1 MMKGFP
7 NLSAISAFFLHLIE
21 ELGFGI
27 GYFPMKRAM
36 RKLFYLFLAFNFLL
50 TVLTSQPTRTYAQ
63 AGDAWQLIAE
73 VNALR
78 AAYGLPPLEVNNA
91 LMSAA
96 QNHSNYQASIG
107 TWTHSGSGGSRPYD
121 RATAAGYGGGSQVFV
136 SENVAMGV
144 NLSPARTVNDLWQDA
159 IHLDTMISPLYTH
172 IGAGVGHDGDTVFYT
187 VVVGYVAGS
196 AGSGAAAEVQPPA
209 GDNEIIATQAPT
221 VLPLE
226 PIVIAT
232 AAADGSIEHV
242 VQSGQFL
249 ENIANAYDV
258 ELSDL
263 LALNG
268 ITDQAVIYPGDKL
281 LIKVGLTPTPST
293 LQLEAPAREL
303 EVTRIPSVTATVKP
317 ETKTPTPI
325 PVAMNDVPQS
335 SPMVPTA
342 TEIEEIENQQA
353 GNVDYLL
360 YAVFGLAMTG
370 TAMILF
376 GSFLKKHA

>member
-1 MMKGFP
+1 
-7 NLSAISAFFLHLIE
+7 
-21 ELGFGI
+21 
-27 GYFPMKRAM
+27 M
-36 RKLFYLFLAFNFLL
+36 RKLFYLILTFSFLL
-50 TVLTSQPTRTYAQ
+50 TGWMSQPARSSAQ

-144 NLSPARTVNDLWQDA
+144 NLSPGRTVNDLWQDA

-172 IGAGVGHDGDTVFYT
+172 IGAGVGHDGDWVYYT
-187 VVVGYVAGS
+187 LVVGYIAGS
-196 AGSGAAAEVQPPA
+196 AGSGAVTDVQPPSS
-209 GDNEIIATQAPT
+209 DNEIGATQAPT
-221 VLPLE
+221 VLPIE
-226 PIVIAT
+226 PIAVAT
-232 AAADGSIEHV
+232 TAADGSIEHV

-249 ENIANAYDV
+249 ENIAKAYDV

-268 ITDQAVIYPGDKL
+268 ISEQAVIYPGDKL
-281 LIKVGLTPTPST
+281 LIKIGITPTSET
-293 LQLEAPAREL
+293 LQLGAPVREL
-303 EVTRIPSVTATVKP
+303 EETSIPSATATPKPQVKTP
-317 ETKTPTPI
+317 TPTPI
-325 PVAMNDVPQS
+325 PVAMSKVSQP
-335 SPMVPTA
+335 SPTNHRTP
-342 TEIEEIENQQA
+342 EIEEIENQQT

-376 GSFLKKHA
+376 GSFLKKHV